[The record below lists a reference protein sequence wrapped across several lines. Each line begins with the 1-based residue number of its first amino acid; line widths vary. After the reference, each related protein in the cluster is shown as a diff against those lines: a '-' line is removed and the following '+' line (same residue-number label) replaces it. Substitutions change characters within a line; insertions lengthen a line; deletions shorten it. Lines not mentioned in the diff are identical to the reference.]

1 MKIKKKNIN
10 KYKQKEKQ
18 DKILKAVGIDE
29 SNIVESKRER
39 KPKKKYLTYETSFIG
54 SFCLL

>member
-29 SNIVESKRER
+29 SNIVESKRQ
-39 KPKKKYLTYETSFIG
+39 KIFDL
-54 SFCLL
+54 